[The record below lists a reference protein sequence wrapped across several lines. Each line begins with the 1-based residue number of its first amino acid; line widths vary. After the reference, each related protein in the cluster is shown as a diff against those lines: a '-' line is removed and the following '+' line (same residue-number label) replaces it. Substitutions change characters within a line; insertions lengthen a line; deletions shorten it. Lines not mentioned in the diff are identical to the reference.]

1 MHDDSWCISNSWG
14 PCKRIEVHANPFKVR
29 CHATALRGAKPIA
42 THGACLVA
50 SHVSLA
56 MRRAHRTKWGEQGL
70 QGGWLDGMLWSDNF
84 YAFWRVNTVSS
95 FTYMYIAYIEIFWYI
110 YIYIQSV
117 FWFVIINS
125 ALCPKV
131 SMLLIQF
138 QCLRSFFW
146 RPIPNHLLFSLGFA
160 INVTRKIYNRSLNA
174 LFVSWMRSLG
184 IVSSRPSPEGTLA
197 TFVLHLPKSWLE
209 QPSNSILKTWFI
221 QIF

>member
-1 MHDDSWCISNSWG
+1 MPRDGSPRGQADRDPWSV
-14 PCKRIEVHANPFKVR
+14 PR
-29 CHATALRGAKPIA
+29 CEPRF
-42 THGACLVA
+42 ACDAPSA
-50 SHVSLA
+50 SHQVRWA
-56 MRRAHRTKWGEQGL
+56 RTAGRMV
-70 QGGWLDGMLWSDNF
+70 GWDALVWKFLCVLEGKHGFKFYIYVYCIYRNF
-84 YAFWRVNTVSS
+84 LR
-95 FTYMYIAYIEIFWYI
+95 